1 MTLRPHPE
9 SACGKNHA
17 PRDRL
22 WPAEG
27 SAALSADHC
36 FGLFVF
42 SSLLWSCVSHR
53 CKARWVPRSRPSPSS
68 RGRTFVRRS
77 SHGRLFLAT
86 PRGANNP
93 PKRSGSH
100 SRRRR
105 RSCLGRA
112 VCRSCM
118 GGRRPDKD
126 ACEQIS
132 RDPIACIKTKAKRF
146 LDQHA
151 QPRGW
156 VSHRRKA
163 QQQGCRCKVGSTTV
177 MLTDNSNPLM
187 QNRPARCHFL
197 WWKSC

>member
-1 MTLRPHPE
+1 MRAPVTLRPHPQ
-9 SACGKNHA
+9 SACWNNPTLPEPDYG
-17 PRDRL
+17 RR
-22 WPAEG
+22 
-27 SAALSADHC
+27 
-36 FGLFVF
+36 
-42 SSLLWSCVSHR
+42 
-53 CKARWVPRSRPSPSS
+53 KARPRCRRTTVSLCLFSHLCSGLVFPIGARLDGSLVDPPSS
-68 RGRTFVRRS
+68 RGRTLLRRS
-77 SHGRLFLAT
+77 SHGWLFLAT

-93 PKRSGSH
+93 PKRTGSH

-105 RSCLGRA
+105 RSCLGHA

-126 ACEQIS
+126 ACEQIC
-132 RDPIACIKTKAKRF
+132 RDPIACIKTKAKRS

-197 WWKSC
+197 